1 MRKSENYNILG
12 HNYDIRSLN
21 KSVEL
26 LRKAEKSGIEK
37 NLNYAKKQKQK
48 MGYYGIKKNQMTSH
62 NYETKV
68 ENYDKVEIIKKQ
80 ST

>member
-26 LRKAEKSGIEK
+26 LRKTEKSGIEK
-37 NLNYAKKQKQK
+37 NLNYAKKQKQN
-48 MGYYGIKKNQMTSH
+48 GILRDKKNQMTRI
-62 NYETKV
+62 NNEKKV

>member
-37 NLNYAKKQKQK
+37 NLNYAKKQKQNR
-48 MGYYGIKKNQMTSH
+48 ILRDKKNQMTRI
-62 NYETKV
+62 NNEKKV